1 MTTLQTEWLTIPEA
15 SGYLKVTRA
24 TLYRWA
30 RQGKL
35 RLYKLGTRATRVRRS
50 DLDRMAQPKDSAEGE
65 AWARLSEASFAE
77 DWDNEKDA
85 VYDNWREIYGV
96 REG

>member
-1 MTTLQTEWLTIPEA
+1 MTIA
-15 SGYLKVTRA
+15 DACAYLRVTRA

-35 RLYKLGTRATRVRRS
+35 RLFKLGARTTRVKRS
-50 DLDRMAQPKDSAEGE
+50 DLDRLVVPKGSED
-65 AWARLSEASFAE
+65 AWTRLSEASFAR

-85 VYDNWREIYGV
+85 AYDNWRDIYGV
-96 REG
+96 RKR

>member
-1 MTTLQTEWLTIPEA
+1 MTTAGSEWLTVAEA
-15 SGYLKVTRA
+15 CGYLRVTRA

-30 RQGKL
+30 RQGRV
-35 RLYKLGTRATRVRRS
+35 RLYRLGVRTTRVRRS
-50 DLDRMAQPKDSAEGE
+50 DLDRMALPQEYPE
-65 AWARLSEASFAE
+65 AQAWTKLSEASFAI

-85 VYDNWREIYGV
+85 AYDNWRELYGV